1 MYASDGTTLETQ
13 SSAFTEELKAKIL
26 SVQSFYNNTGKL
38 EFFANSLWWVGQ
50 IYNIVNFAA
59 STVYQTSGTS
69 SKKNV
74 GEWIYAFVSGGSAM
88 FGSNGAYLLNDNPSL
103 TLVFEMAFTS
113 LTSAVLELTSRVI
126 VENSAGT
133 LLAETFLSGPRY
145 NARQTLKSRIYYHTA
160 PLQHTLAL
168 GHKIFVDTY
177 YDILTPNATTIA
189 GVVMKGKFSML
200 AN

>member
-1 MYASDGTTLETQ
+1 
-13 SSAFTEELKAKIL
+13 
-26 SVQSFYNNTGKL
+26 
-38 EFFANSLWWVGQ
+38 
-50 IYNIVNFAA
+50 
-59 STVYQTSGTS
+59 
-69 SKKNV
+69 
-74 GEWIYAFVSGGSAM
+74 M

-126 VENSAGT
+126 IENGTGT

-145 NARQTLKSRIYYHTA
+145 NARQTFNSRIYYHTA
-160 PLQHTLAL
+160 PLRHTLAL

-177 YDILTPNATTIA
+177 YELLTPNATTIA
-189 GVVMKGKFSML
+189 GVVMKAKFSML